1 MKKITAICVSV
12 AAAIVFN
19 SCADRYGYV
28 QITGFAQGGTYTVK
42 ADLGGTSL
50 KPESLKESIDSI
62 LMAVDNSVS
71 GYNKSS
77 ILSRFNAGEAVQKD
91 TIFNELCSLG
101 DRYASL
107 TDGAVDVWS
116 APLFDIWGFGF
127 THDSLPSQSLI
138 DSAKVIC
145 VQHKKVNFNAIAQ
158 GYSSDVVSEYLIRHG
173 VRNMLVD
180 VGGEMYAQ
188 GQNPEGKNWKIGIDS
203 PVDGNFSPG
212 ESIQCVYTL
221 PEGPCGIVTSGNY
234 RKFYIKDGR
243 KYAHTV
249 DPRTG
254 LPVTHNLLSATV
266 ISANPDSD
274 RNSTD
279 ADAFATYCMVVGL
292 DAAREF
298 ILSDPYLEAVL
309 IYDENGAFRTWRS
322 DGDGGE

>member
-1 MKKITAICVSV
+1 MKKFTSICAL
-12 AAAIVFN
+12 AAAALFLS
-19 SCADRYGYV
+19 SCAEHYGYV

-50 KPESLKESIDSI
+50 KPETLKSSIDSI
-62 LMAVDNSVS
+62 LTAVDNSVS
-71 GYNKSS
+71 GYNKASV
-77 ILSRFNAGEAVQKD
+77 LSRFNAGEAVQTD

-101 DRYASL
+101 DRYAAL
-107 TDGAVDVWS
+107 TDGAVDVWA

-127 THDSLPSQSLI
+127 TQDSLPSQSLI
-138 DSAKVIC
+138 DSAKVMC
-145 VQHKKVNFNAIAQ
+145 SMHKKVNFNAIAQ

-173 VRNMLVD
+173 VENMLVD
-180 VGGEMYAQ
+180 IGGEMYAQ
-188 GQNPEGKNWKIGIDS
+188 GLNPEGKNWKIGIDS

-234 RKFYIKDGR
+234 RKYYVRDGR

-266 ISANPDSD
+266 ISSNPESC

-292 DAAREF
+292 EAAQEF
-298 ILSDPYLEAVL
+298 IMAEPFLEAVL
-309 IYDENGAFRTWRS
+309 IYDEGGSFRVWRS
-322 DGDGGE
+322 GGGQ